1 MHFAELERIAQARGW
16 SVIKRRADDDYSDV
30 APYILS
36 DEQGCMYSTPDHPGE
51 WWSLNEVVEI
61 LDKVEPLEEDEIV
74 ALRAAGH
81 PNL

>member
-1 MHFAELERIAQARGW
+1 
-16 SVIKRRADDDYSDV
+16 
-30 APYILS
+30 
-36 DEQGCMYSTPDHPGE
+36 MYSTPDHPGE